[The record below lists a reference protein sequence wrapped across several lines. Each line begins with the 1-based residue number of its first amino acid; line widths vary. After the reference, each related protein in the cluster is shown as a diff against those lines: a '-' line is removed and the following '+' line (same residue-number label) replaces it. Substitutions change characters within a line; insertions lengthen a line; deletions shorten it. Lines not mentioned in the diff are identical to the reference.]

1 MNDPQLWISAI
12 EIGCFFGLIALSYL
26 LILVGSGF
34 FNFAIGPY
42 AMLGGL
48 STSWLVVR
56 QGLTVPVAMLL
67 GILLVVV
74 VSAITELAVVRQ
86 VQKKSGKGDLPAL
99 VAVAAVLF
107 AVQQGAGLVF
117 GQRPLPGQQIVP
129 VSPIKIGPAVAYPS
143 TLILIG
149 ATAVIFAATA
159 LWMRSSSMGR
169 LLRAVGDNKEAAGI
183 LGLPV
188 SRVRLIAFI
197 LGGLI
202 AGVAGILFATKS
214 GVAFTHG
221 LSWTLTGF
229 LALVI
234 GGTGRILGPLL
245 GGLILGA
252 IQVFVPYH
260 LSALGPQAAIFI
272 LGLAFFALKP
282 EGIFTRK
289 VRA

>member
-1 MNDPQLWISAI
+1 MKDPQLWISAI
-12 EIGCFFGLIALSYL
+12 EIGCFFGLIALAYL

-48 STSWLVVR
+48 STSWLVVEHE
-56 QGLTVPVAMLL
+56 VPVPLAMLV
-67 GILLVVV
+67 GIVLVII
-74 VSAITELAVVRQ
+74 VSAVTELAVVRQ
-86 VQKKSGKGDLPAL
+86 VQKRAGKGELPAL
-99 VAVAAVLF
+99 VAVSAVLF
-107 AVQQGAGLVF
+107 AVQQGSGLIF

-129 VSPIKIGPAVAYPS
+129 VTPINVGSAVVYPS
-143 TLILIG
+143 TFILIG
-149 ATAVIFAATA
+149 TTVVFFIATA
-159 LWMRSSSMGR
+159 LWMRSSRMGR
-169 LLRAVGDNKEAAGI
+169 LLRAVGDNKEAAAV

-188 SRVRLIAFI
+188 SRARLTAFV

-202 AGVAGILFATKS
+202 AAVAGILFSTKS

-221 LSWTLTGF
+221 LGWTLTGF

-234 GGTGRILGPLL
+234 GGTGRIIGPLV

-252 IQVFVPYH
+252 IQVFVPFY
-260 LSALGPQAAIFI
+260 LASLGPQAAIFL
-272 LGLAFFALKP
+272 LGLVFFAFKP